1 MKCVALVFKLLQK
14 TFLLTTTLTMDSILK
29 YFPDLTERQ
38 KEQFARLGELYPEWN
53 AKINV
58 ISRKDIENLYVNHI
72 LHSLSIARF
81 FGNLAPNTSLID
93 LGTGGGFPGIPLA
106 IMYPEASFL
115 LIDRI
120 GKKLTV
126 AGSIAEEIGLNNVAL
141 QHGDIGECHRRFDY
155 VVSRAVMPLD
165 RLVKLSRRNVKSMPD
180 DVTQANRYTPGI
192 VCLKGGDLSE
202 ESEGVNLPVIEYQL
216 TEYFTEP
223 FFETKKLVY
232 VPVAKL

>member
-1 MKCVALVFKLLQK
+1 
-14 TFLLTTTLTMDSILK
+14 MDSILK

-223 FFETKKLVY
+223 FFETTKLVY